1 MGGVQLVALL
11 LCGAAQTAWGGSSS
25 TSSPA
30 QQHQERLI
38 TADRLAEFAWRTFTN
53 PASSD
58 TQPALELAPVT
69 AEPCH
74 SRPEGKLH
82 SEQAAAPSLGQG
94 WTLHADKTIRV
105 ATHDDFCLDIDGGRT
120 TPGTPLIT
128 YPCNNIS
135 IRSVHNQ
142 QFEYAGQGGNHSIRS
157 VISGLCLDRVGPFG
171 HPAVAMQ
178 VCSGAT
184 SQRWSVRR
192 PAGAPPDSTAK
203 EIASAPSAAPVSL
216 CLEWGDARSG
226 SSGSLLAQAYR
237 MVERLQPFY
246 DGISGDQILVGC
258 FGWLLDLVTEWTGDP
273 DQPYPFVNHD
283 ARQWSGDNA
292 TYADVRDLI
301 SALKV
306 AGERVGL
313 PRLKIASLH
322 VGWSSI
328 YDIPRGPHS
337 VRHPEIYDGGHQFN
351 HARAHKGMR
360 GDNYSYASQKSGAT
374 EGQDWMELWGRQWGA
389 FSEFAGLEAI
399 VIRDGFSTYGNYYR
413 GGPYGVKG
421 APNSSAASEYIE
433 GVRALFRET
442 KLAAPSTKVIGYSQ
456 ASSAVGE
463 WRTGLTDVEAIVAD
477 GFIDAYID
485 QSWSGA
491 PDYVF
496 NWNR

>member
-1 MGGVQLVALL
+1 M
-11 LCGAAQTAWGGSSS
+11 
-25 TSSPA
+25 
-30 QQHQERLI
+30 
-38 TADRLAEFAWRTFTN
+38 
-53 PASSD
+53 
-58 TQPALELAPVT
+58 
-69 AEPCH
+69 
-74 SRPEGKLH
+74 
-82 SEQAAAPSLGQG
+82 
-94 WTLHADKTIRV
+94 
-105 ATHDDFCLDIDGGRT
+105 
-120 TPGTPLIT
+120 
-128 YPCNNIS
+128 
-135 IRSVHNQ
+135 
-142 QFEYAGQGGNHSIRS
+142 
-157 VISGLCLDRVGPFG
+157 
-171 HPAVAMQ
+171 
-178 VCSGAT
+178 
-184 SQRWSVRR
+184 
-192 PAGAPPDSTAK
+192 
-203 EIASAPSAAPVSL
+203 
-216 CLEWGDARSG
+216 
-226 SSGSLLAQAYR
+226 AQAYR